1 MANEKLLSATI
12 SLINSRFNATLISG
26 NSSAQLSQNHSQLNS
41 KSYTDLLLQY
51 TRELLETAYTQGRF
65 QMKI

>member
-1 MANEKLLSATI
+1 MQH
-12 SLINSRFNATLISG
+12 ISG